1 MARLLVGTTPVRVR
15 ADRSRPVI
23 QNLGP
28 GDIYLDTDGDVDEN
42 SGLKLPVNAVYEFP
56 TAGSLS
62 LIYLVAT
69 EADTDVR
76 IIQMG

>member
-1 MARLLVGTTPVRVR
+1 MRILVGTTAVKIP

-28 GDIYLDTDGDVDEN
+28 GDIYLDTDGDVDAN
-42 SGLKLPVNAVYEFP
+42 SGLKLIPNAVYEFP
-56 TAGSLS
+56 TPGADSN
-62 LIYLVAT
+62 IWVVAS

-76 IIQMG
+76 VIEAG